1 MRDWWTASLTKVKAT
16 QTCLFQT
23 PSYLREATW
32 SQCPKLTTIWLFSEG
47 VYRRSLA
54 DWLTAD
60 VGLRAVGLNSPR
72 CRTPKAHA
80 ISSRSP
86 RSCMRPC
93 WLGISTNQRADGS
106 ISESLLSRNSTSG
119 YIGGELMSILSKYAP
134 VTTWFPY
141 YELHKTKGERYAQFR
156 INEPR

>member
-60 VGLRAVGLNSPR
+60 VGPRAVGLNSPR
-72 CRTPKAHA
+72 CRTPK
-80 ISSRSP
+80 SSRD
-86 RSCMRPC
+86 
-93 WLGISTNQRADGS
+93 LVS
-106 ISESLLSRNSTSG
+106 ISEILHETMLARNFYQSESRWFDIWEPAFTEFYFRLHRRRTNVYFIKISACHN
-119 YIGGELMSILSKYAP
+119 IIFILRTIQDQGRK
-134 VTTWFPY
+134 VCTV
-141 YELHKTKGERYAQFR
+141 
-156 INEPR
+156 

>member
-32 SQCPKLTTIWLFSEG
+32 SQCTTRYNGYLSVKG
-47 VYRRSLA
+47 VHRRSLA

-72 CRTPKAHA
+72 CRTPK
-80 ISSRSP
+80 SSRD
-86 RSCMRPC
+86 
-93 WLGISTNQRADGS
+93 LVS
-106 ISESLLSRNSTSG
+106 ISEILHETMLARNFYQSESRWFDIWEPAFTEFYFRLHRRRTNV
-119 YIGGELMSILSKYAP
+119 YFIKIRACHNIISILWTIQDQGRK
-134 VTTWFPY
+134 VCTV
-141 YELHKTKGERYAQFR
+141 
-156 INEPR
+156 